1 MSHTPFARFVGSD
14 STTSREAL
22 ERLQKVETMRDELL
36 EALKEANKELRG
48 GIKEKTTALIAKAE
62 GKS

>member
-1 MSHTPFARFVGSD
+1 MSNA
-14 STTSREAL
+14 REAIAAACQYISIL
-22 ERLQKVETMRDELL
+22 KIENQNIKKQRDELL